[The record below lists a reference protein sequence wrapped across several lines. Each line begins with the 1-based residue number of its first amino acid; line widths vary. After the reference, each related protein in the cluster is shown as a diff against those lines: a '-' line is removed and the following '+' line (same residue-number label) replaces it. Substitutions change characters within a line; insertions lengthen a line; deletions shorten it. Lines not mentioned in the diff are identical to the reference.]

1 MRKSKQDY
9 KEDGSEVKIMS
20 VGDLQRDGKK
30 LAEHLIAGYYIKVTK
45 HGRELGMIV
54 PFQEKTK

>member
-54 PFQEKTK
+54 PF